1 MNLKLIDGVR
11 RSLLAMLC
19 LGGSLTW
26 AQGPPLRVAVSEF
39 KVSGNSLLPQARL
52 DAALQPFLGERS
64 LDELKQAALAVQDLY
79 RQAGYGGVIAYL
91 PEQSG
96 PAGVASIK
104 VLEGRIT
111 RVNISGNQVFSSAN
125 IRRSLPL
132 LAPGLT
138 PQVVLID
145 AQIQLANENPAKQVA
160 VSLEAGQHPGEVDV
174 QVSVSERPARHWSV
188 GLDNT
193 GNASTGRL
201 RSNVS
206 MVQADLWDL
215 DHVLSLQFQFAPE
228 KPRAVAVASVSYRV
242 PFYAQGLILDGFL
255 ARSNVDGG
263 SASTAAGPLQF
274 SGRGEIA
281 AARLTQHL
289 PRQGEVDQRLVL
301 GLDQRIYIN
310 DCRISGLPAGACGSA
325 GESVVV
331 HPLSLEYQ
339 AQRGGENPLGL
350 NFSAVHNLALG
361 GRYGSAAQF
370 EAVRAGAT
378 RHYLSLRMNGFGGL
392 ALPSG
397 WQLQGRLNG
406 QYSPDALVSGE
417 QLGLGGASSV
427 RGYEER
433 EIVGDSGFFAALE
446 LHGPD
451 VAKRLSGIFGARSLG
466 TTEAT
471 QAAAGTASAAPAF
484 DLRLLAFTDAGRVS
498 NQGGLPCREAQTRCS
513 LASFGLGARLS
524 AGPLQVRLDVAQ
536 ALRAGQRTAAN
547 DLTLHFMANYS
558 FL

>member
-1 MNLKLIDGVR
+1 MNFKSMHRVG

-19 LGGSLTW
+19 LGGSLSW
-26 AQGPPLRVAVSEF
+26 AQSPPLRVAVSEF
-39 KVSGNSLLPQARL
+39 KISGNSLLPQAKL

-79 RQAGYGGVIAYL
+79 RQSGYGGVIAYL

-96 PAGVASIK
+96 PAGVASIA

-111 RVNISGNQVFSSAN
+111 RVNISGNQAFSSAN

-145 AQIQLANENPAKQVA
+145 AQIQLANENPAKQLA
-160 VSLEAGQHPGEVDV
+160 VSLEAGQRPGEVDV
-174 QVSVSERPARHWSV
+174 QVAVSERPARRWSL

-193 GNASTGRL
+193 GNAGTGRL

-206 MVQADLWDL
+206 VVQADLWDL

-242 PFYAQGLILDGFL
+242 PLYAQGLTLEGFL
-255 ARSNVDGG
+255 AHSNVDGG

-281 AARLTQHL
+281 AARLTKHL
-289 PRQGEVDQRLVL
+289 PRQGEVDQRLIL
-301 GLDQRIYIN
+301 GLDQRVYLN
-310 DCRISGLPAGACGSA
+310 DCRIGGLPAGACGSA
-325 GESVVV
+325 GESVAV

-339 AQRGGENPLGL
+339 AQRGGENPLGV
-350 NFSAVHNLALG
+350 NFSAIHNLALG
-361 GRYGSAAQF
+361 GRYGSARQF
-370 EAVRAGAT
+370 EAVRAGAPT
-378 RHYLSLRMNGFGGL
+378 RYLSLRLNGFGGV
-392 ALPSG
+392 ALPGG

-406 QYSPDALVSGE
+406 QYSPDALVAGE
-417 QLGLGGASSV
+417 QLGLGGANSV

-433 EIVGDSGFFAALE
+433 EIVGDSGFFGALE

-451 VAKRLSGIFGARSLG
+451 VSKRLSGLWGER
-466 TTEAT
+466 
-471 QAAAGTASAAPAF
+471 ASDVAEPAF
-484 DLRLLAFTDAGRVS
+484 ELHLLAFTDAGRVS

-513 LASFGLGARLS
+513 LASVGLGARLS

-547 DLTLHFMANYS
+547 DLTLHFMANYG
-558 FL
+558 FP

>member
-1 MNLKLIDGVR
+1 MNLKLIDWVR
-11 RSLLAMLC
+11 PSLVAMLC
-19 LGGSLTW
+19 WGGLLTW
-26 AQGPPLRVAVSEF
+26 AQGAPLRVAVSEF
-39 KVSGNSLLPQARL
+39 KVSGNSLLSQAKL
-52 DAALQPFLGERS
+52 DAALLPFLGERS

-111 RVNISGNQVFSSAN
+111 RVNISGNQAFSSAN

-174 QVSVSERPARHWSV
+174 QVSVSERPARRWSL

-201 RSNVS
+201 RSNLS

-228 KPRAVAVASVSYRV
+228 KPRAVAVASASYRV
-242 PFYAQGLILDGFL
+242 PFYAQGLTLDGFL

-263 SASTAAGPLQF
+263 SSSTAAGPLQF
-274 SGRGEIA
+274 NGRGEIA
-281 AARLTQHL
+281 AVRLSQHL
-289 PRQGEVDQRLVL
+289 PRQGEVDQRITL
-301 GLDQRIYIN
+301 GLDQRVYLN
-310 DCRISGLPAGACGSA
+310 DCRIGGLPAGACGSA
-325 GESVVV
+325 GESVSV

-370 EAVRAGAT
+370 EAVRAGAP
-378 RHYLSLRMNGFGGL
+378 RRYVSLRTNLFGGL
-392 ALPSG
+392 ALPGG

-417 QLGLGGASSV
+417 QLGLGGANSV

-433 EIVGDSGFFAALE
+433 EIVGDSGFFGALE

-451 VAKRLSGIFGARSLG
+451 VSKRLSGIFGERASG
-466 TTEAT
+466 AV
-471 QAAAGTASAAPAF
+471 AGAGAVPAF
-484 DLRLLAFTDAGRVS
+484 DLRLLAFTDAGRVR
-498 NQGGLPCREAQTRCS
+498 NQGGLPCRDVQTTCS
-513 LASFGLGARLS
+513 LASFGLGTRLS
-524 AGPLQVRLDVAQ
+524 AGPLQVRFDVAQ

-547 DLTLHFMANYS
+547 DLSVHFMVNYS